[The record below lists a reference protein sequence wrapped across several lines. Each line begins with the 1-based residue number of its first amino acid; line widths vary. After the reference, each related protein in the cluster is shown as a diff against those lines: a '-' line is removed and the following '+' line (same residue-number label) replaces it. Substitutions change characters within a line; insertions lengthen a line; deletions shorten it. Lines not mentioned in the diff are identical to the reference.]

1 LEEGTIS
8 DPMEERTVFDRKEL
22 DRHSIASD
30 IADEFSCLMLDVEQ
44 MLSQERH
51 QLEQEAHI
59 KVFIPL
65 LAIKQVKELLR
76 LNRHVPLRD
85 EPPDLN
91 HPLPAHDGMGP

>member
-1 LEEGTIS
+1 MDGTIS
-8 DPMEERTVFDRKEL
+8 NPIEERTVFDRKEL
-22 DRHSIASD
+22 DWHSIARD
-30 IADEFSCLMLDVEQ
+30 IADEFSCLMPDVEQ

-65 LAIKQVKELLR
+65 LAIKRVKEMLR
-76 LNRHVPLRD
+76 LNRHVRLRH